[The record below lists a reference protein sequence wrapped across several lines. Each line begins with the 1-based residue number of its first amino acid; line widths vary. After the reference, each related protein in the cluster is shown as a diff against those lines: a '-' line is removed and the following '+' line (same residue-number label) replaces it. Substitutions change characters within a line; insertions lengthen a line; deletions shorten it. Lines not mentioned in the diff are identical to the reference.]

1 MICNTERPSI
11 FAMASSIGQR
21 TSKHFLYSGWLNG
34 PMNVASL
41 HNGFPQGVGE
51 KSARGHDL
59 LNSHDTDDNNYT
71 ERLTQA
77 PKQSW
82 WNALLGLHIIVPHA
96 SNVDG
101 HMSGLDV
108 QPSFFQEPGH
118 AGMALLSSASQTRT
132 QKPSIQRC
140 SNMNNED

>member
-1 MICNTERPSI
+1 MICNTERPSVLER
-11 FAMASSIGQR
+11 ASSIGQR

-41 HNGFPQGVGE
+41 ANGFPQGVGE

-59 LNSHDTDDNNYT
+59 LNSHDTDNNNSQ
-71 ERLTQA
+71 RLTQA
-77 PKQSW
+77 PEQSW

-101 HMSGLDV
+101 HMSGLEV

-140 SNMNNED
+140 NNMNNED